1 MTETDRKQVAI
12 IGGGPA
18 GLAAA
23 FELTADGRDDEYD
36 VTIYQQ
42 GWRLGGKC
50 ASGRNPDAGFGER
63 IEEHGLHI
71 WFGCYTNARRILE
84 RCYAELAE
92 GAETAG
98 ETRHAR
104 YRSFEDAFEGVDTIV
119 LGQRADERWAFNE
132 LVFLRNRT
140 SPLNF
145 GDFVSEALAWTAH
158 RLVGLRRDLEDAGE
172 DEEPWWEQTSPV
184 LGALGLDEPDEGE
197 RLDQVRRGAS
207 RLSRQLTGIYLD
219 LRQAADMA
227 LAPSL
232 HLDRYVELVEG
243 VLPQRPG
250 EPPEVTFYRDTV
262 RILFTVLR
270 GVWEDQLLDRGFDA
284 INDKDLAEWLRGH
297 GLELE
302 ENPLEWPALLRAVY
316 DGCFAFAGGDPDKPS
331 VAAGRALQGAIRCVF
346 HYEGSVLHRPQ
357 GSMSD
362 VLIAPVTQR
371 LMQRGVTIRYFHP
384 ARRLGLSDDRTRISE
399 IEVVRQVPERVIRAL
414 APAGQASAAAAAPP
428 KWSTKLPDS
437 LGIKSSQRLEQ
448 EIDPFGGEPL
458 VMREDDEEHGFD
470 WVILAVP
477 PDVQSTICHSL
488 AEADTTYA
496 RMLENADSVV
506 TQAGQL
512 WLRKT
517 ASELGQDFRSD
528 SLMSCYV
535 EPLDTYADMAHLTSH
550 EGWTKDDGVR
560 HIAYFCGVLEQTGL
574 DDQAAADEQAKEG
587 FARFLSDDL
596 PQFWPHSVKPGTN
609 AFDPDLLVPRRTDR
623 AQHALDD
630 QYSRANWAATE
641 RYVLTLPDSVQY
653 RLPARGTRFSNLVL
667 AGDWTKNGFDAGCLE
682 AAVTSGRLAA
692 QAICGLP
699 RSDDIPGVNGP
710 PGFPSAGPPAGPR
723 RHEVL
728 DQLGHMLQAAESLAE
743 GGIRLV
749 RVTVDALRRREF

>member
-1 MTETDRKQVAI
+1 MAETHRKRVAI

-23 FELTADGRDDEYD
+23 FELTADGRDDEFD

-71 WFGCYTNARRILE
+71 WFGCYANARRILE

-92 GAETAG
+92 GAETD
-98 ETRHAR
+98 EDTSHAR

-132 LVFLRNRT
+132 LVFPRNRT
-140 SPLNF
+140 PPLNF
-145 GDFVSEALAWTAH
+145 GDFVSEALAWTAQK
-158 RLVGLRRDLEDAGE
+158 LVGLRRDLEDAGE
-172 DEEPWWEQTSPV
+172 DEQPWWEQAWPV

-219 LRQAADMA
+219 LQQAADMA
-227 LAPSL
+227 LAPIV
-232 HLDRYVELVEG
+232 HVDRYVELVEG
-243 VLPQRPG
+243 VLPQRAG
-250 EPPEVTFYRDTV
+250 EPSEVTFYRDTV
-262 RILFTVLR
+262 RILFAVLR
-270 GVWEDQLLDRGFDA
+270 GVWEDRLLERGFDA
-284 INDKDLAEWLRGH
+284 INDKDLAEWLSGH

-302 ENPLEWPALLRAVY
+302 DNPLEWPALLRAVY
-316 DGCFAFAGGDPDKPS
+316 DGCFAFEGGDPDKPS
-331 VAAGRALQGAIRCVF
+331 MAAGRALQGAIRCVF
-346 HYEGSVLHRPQ
+346 HYEESVLHRPR

-362 VLIAPVTQR
+362 VLIAPVAQR
-371 LMQRGVTIRYFHP
+371 LMQRGVKIRYFHP
-384 ARRLGLSDDRTRISE
+384 AKRLGLSHDRTRISE
-399 IEVVRQVPERVIRAL
+399 IEVVRQVPERVIRAA
-414 APAGQASAAAAAPP
+414 APAGQAGAAAAAPP
-428 KWSTKLPDS
+428 QWSTKLPDS
-437 LGIKSSQRLEQ
+437 LGIKDSQRLEQ
-448 EIDPFGGEPL
+448 DIDPLGGQPL

-477 PDVQSTICHSL
+477 PGVQETICSSL
-488 AEADTTYA
+488 AEADTAYA
-496 RMLENADSVV
+496 RMLEMAGSVV

-512 WLRKT
+512 WIRKT
-517 ASELGQDFRSD
+517 AGELGQDFRSE

-535 EPLDTYADMAHLTSH
+535 EPIDTYADMAHLTSH
-550 EGWTKDDGVR
+550 EAWTKDDGVR
-560 HIAYFCGVLEQTGL
+560 HIAYFCGVQKTAETQG
-574 DDQAAADEQAKEG
+574 AADDEAKSG
-587 FARFLSDDL
+587 FLRFLRDDV
-596 PQFWPHSVKPGTN
+596 PQFWPDSVTPGTN
-609 AFDPDLLVPRRTDR
+609 AFDLDLLVPRRMLR
-623 AQHALDD
+623 AQQALDD

-699 RSDDIPGVNGP
+699 RPDDIPGVNGP

-749 RVTVDALRRREF
+749 WVTVDALRRRAF